1 MKDEEVKVKVNAE
14 EPKSEKSADRKDAEK
29 AKKPTA
35 KELEQQVIFLT
46 KQAADAQ
53 KKQGKRKTRQ
63 SPRKSSCRPPCPST
77 YGCRRISTISA
88 AARKTTK
95 PKRQTPTRRK
105 R

>member
-53 KKQGKRKTRQ
+53 KKAREAEDKA
-63 SPRKSSCRPPCPST
+63 KSEEVKLQTALSQYVRLQADFDNF
-77 YGCRRISTISA
+77 RRRTKDNEAKA
-88 AARKTTK
+88 AE
-95 PKRQTPTRRK
+95 PTRRK

>member
-53 KKQGKRKTRQ
+53 KKAREAEDKA
-63 SPRKSSCRPPCPST
+63 SCRPPCPST